1 MSMIFFVDTKNNVLL
16 HPDAI
21 SLCPE
26 LALLN
31 DKEVLFIIYAFD
43 YHSPFRQYP
52 ERQRLSKAIW
62 QVFQDNPKGFLE
74 PEERSTVLKNGIE
87 CYRGLQYDRNVE
99 LIEMYNRKI
108 DELLIK
114 LEQAET
120 SSIIKGIRESIDGF
134 RKDIKRIEMEV
145 VESNLVE
152 GQLKNNAKRSW
163 IEKMQSNTKQY
174 KSVIAKKG

>member
-1 MSMIFFVDTKNNVLL
+1 MSMVFYADTKNNVLL

-21 SLCPE
+21 QLCPE
-26 LALLN
+26 LALLD
-31 DKEVLFIIYAFD
+31 DKDILFIIYAFD

-62 QVFQDNPKGFLE
+62 QVFQDNPKGYLE
-74 PEERSTVLKNGIE
+74 PEERSTQLRNAIE
-87 CYRGLQYDRNVE
+87 CYKSLQYNRNIE

-108 DELLIK
+108 DELLVK
-114 LEQAET
+114 LEAT
-120 SSIIKGIRESIDGF
+120 DVSNIIKSLRESIDGF
-134 RKDIKRIEMEV
+134 RKDVKRIEMEV
-145 VESNLVE
+145 TEANLVE

-163 IEKMQSNTKQY
+163 LEKMQSNIKQY

>member
-1 MSMIFFVDTKNNVLL
+1 MSMLFFVDTKNNVLL
-16 HPDAI
+16 HPDAVQ
-21 SLCPE
+21 LCPE
-26 LALLN
+26 LALLD
-31 DKEVLFIIYAFD
+31 DKELLFIIYTFD

-52 ERQRLSKAIW
+52 ERQRTSKAIW
-62 QVFQDNPKGFLE
+62 HVFQDNPEGFLE
-74 PEERSTVLKNGIE
+74 PEERSTRLKNAIE
-87 CYRGLQYDRNVE
+87 CYRSLQYDRNVE

-114 LEQAET
+114 LEASDT
-120 SSIIKGIRESIDGF
+120 STIIKGIRESIDGF

-145 VESNLVE
+145 TENNLVE

-163 IEKMQSNTKQY
+163 LEKMQNNIKQY